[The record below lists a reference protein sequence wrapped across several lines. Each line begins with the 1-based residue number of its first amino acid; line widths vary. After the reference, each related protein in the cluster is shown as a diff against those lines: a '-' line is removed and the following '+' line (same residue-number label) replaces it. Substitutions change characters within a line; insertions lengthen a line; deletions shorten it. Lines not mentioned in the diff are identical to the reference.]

1 MTKLEN
7 YNPTNKQKIN
17 SNEKVFNNAKGLF
30 NIRNSII
37 KAFEDGIFP
46 LHKEDLHK
54 KQAEEEKKK
63 KKKEERIPN

>member
-1 MTKLEN
+1 M
-7 YNPTNKQKIN
+7 
-17 SNEKVFNNAKGLF
+17 VF
-30 NIRNSII
+30 
-37 KAFEDGIFP
+37 FP